1 MSGDTARSESSWTVD
16 TLKDHLAALIIETEK
31 RLHEADIAADL
42 RNDQRFVAQQQAI
55 QDALTAQKEATAAAL
70 AASEKAVAVAEVN
83 AEKWR
88 ASANEW
94 RGAMND
100 RERSLMPR
108 PEAEAMY
115 KSNAERIDALQS
127 RMDRNEGKSAMGY
140 PALDQAMKEIATL
153 RSQQSEFVGAR
164 GGRLSQQQL
173 IAWILGVILAL
184 AAIAAYLKK
193 G

>member
-1 MSGDTARSESSWTVD
+1 MNGETARSGSSWTVD
-16 TLKDHLAALIIETEK
+16 TLKDHLIALISETEK
-31 RLHEADIAADL
+31 RLKEADRAADL
-42 RNDQRFVAQQQAI
+42 RNDQRFDAQQEAVK
-55 QDALTAQKEATAAAL
+55 DALTAQKEATAAAL
-70 AASEKAVAVAEVN
+70 ASSEKAVMVAEVN

-100 RERSLMPR
+100 RERTLMPR

-115 KSNAERIDALQS
+115 KSNAEKIDALQA

-140 PALDQAMKEIATL
+140 PALEQAMKEVATL
-153 RSQQSEFVGAR
+153 RSQQSEAIGAK
-164 GGRLSQQQL
+164 GGRVSQQQL
-173 IAWILGVILAL
+173 ITWILGVIIAL